1 MELILP
7 VLGALPIGYVTST
20 RRTGLLIY
28 LAAWAVVFPIQS
40 AVIGKRHIVSE
51 MA

>member
-1 MELILP
+1 MELILA

-28 LAAWAVVFPIQS
+28 LAAWAIVFPIQS
-40 AVIGKRHIVSE
+40 AAKRHIVSE